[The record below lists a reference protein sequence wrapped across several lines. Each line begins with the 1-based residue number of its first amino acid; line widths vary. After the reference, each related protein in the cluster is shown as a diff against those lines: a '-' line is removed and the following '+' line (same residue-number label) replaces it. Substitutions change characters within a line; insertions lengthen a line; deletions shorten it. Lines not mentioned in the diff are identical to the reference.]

1 MTTTGR
7 FIASTRLIALLT
19 LGSRILG
26 LLRECLLGYFFSTSE
41 LLSAFRIAFMV
52 PNLARRLF
60 GEGALSSALIP
71 VLSENLQTNGEEASR
86 RLVGTV
92 LTLLVLVLGA
102 VVLVA
107 ELGLALWYSM
117 RPDLVLKLSALLLP
131 YMVAIC
137 AVAVGSGV
145 LNVRHHFAAPAAAPM
160 ILNLTI
166 IVGGA
171 VGGWGMGLRGQ
182 PLLYTICGAVLVGG
196 VLQALLIALT
206 LRGVRFFPQFGL
218 GWRDPAVRTI
228 FRLMTPMIVGLAAV
242 QLNSLADYLIA
253 YLFIH
258 TDEGRVGPAV
268 LGFAQY
274 LYQLPLGVFGIALAT
289 AIFPLLSAKAAS
301 DDHAGLADVL
311 ARGIRLSLFIALP
324 AAVGLILIAQP
335 LVATLYQRGAFD
347 ATDTARVAGTLVCYS
362 LGLPAY
368 FLVHV
373 LVRTF
378 YAKKDS
384 GTPARIAGSMV
395 AVNFTLNLLLV
406 FKLQERGLALATALS
421 AGLQAL
427 WLWHRLRTRVSN
439 IPTGN
444 VAHGVVRIGVS
455 TVFMSLALLFVQYA
469 GFLQPLLKTHPAV
482 RLTAL
487 LVTGMLVYG
496 LAARLL
502 GLEELGLLLRR
513 ERRNP

>member
-1 MTTTGR
+1 MGSIGR

-19 LGSRILG
+19 LGSRVLG

-60 GEGALSSALIP
+60 GEGALSSAMIP
-71 VLSENLQTNGEEASR
+71 VLSENLQTKGEEASR

-92 LTLLVLVLGA
+92 LTLLVLFLAA
-102 VVLVA
+102 VVVVA
-107 ELGLALWYSM
+107 ELGLAVWRSVQ
-117 RPDLVLKLSALLLP
+117 PKVVLNLAALLLP

-137 AVAVGSGV
+137 AVAVASGV

-160 ILNLTI
+160 ILNLAI
-166 IVGGA
+166 ISGGLI
-171 VGGWGMGLRGQ
+171 GGWGAGLRGL
-182 PLLYTICGAVLVGG
+182 PLLYVICVAVLVGG
-196 VLQALLIALT
+196 MLQALLIALA
-206 LRGVRFFPQFGL
+206 LRGARFFPRFGMH
-218 GWRDPAVRTI
+218 WRDPAVGTI
-228 FRLMTPMIVGLAAV
+228 FKLMAPMIVGLAAV

-253 YLFIH
+253 YFFIS
-258 TDEGRVGPAV
+258 TDQGRVGPAV

-289 AIFPLLSAKAAS
+289 AIFPLLSAKAANA
-301 DDHAGLADVL
+301 DQAGLADVL

-324 AAVGLILIAQP
+324 AAVGLIMTAQP
-335 LVATLYQRGAFD
+335 LVATLYQRGEFD
-347 ATDTARVAGTLVCYS
+347 AADTARVAGTLVFYS

-378 YAKKDS
+378 YAQQDS
-384 GTPARIAGSMV
+384 RTPARVAASMV
-395 AVNFTLNLLLV
+395 ALNLTLNLLLV

-421 AGLQAL
+421 AALQAV
-427 WLWHRLRTRVSN
+427 WLWHRLRSRVSG
-439 IPTGN
+439 IPVGLIARGVGSIS
-444 VAHGVVRIGVS
+444 VA
-455 TVFMSLALLFVQYA
+455 TVFMAGALLLVQYV
-469 GFLQPLLKTHPAV
+469 GFLQPLLATHHAV
-482 RLTAL
+482 HLTL
-487 LVTGMLVYG
+487 LVVTGVVVYG
-496 LAARLL
+496 VAARLL

-513 ERRNP
+513 GQGE